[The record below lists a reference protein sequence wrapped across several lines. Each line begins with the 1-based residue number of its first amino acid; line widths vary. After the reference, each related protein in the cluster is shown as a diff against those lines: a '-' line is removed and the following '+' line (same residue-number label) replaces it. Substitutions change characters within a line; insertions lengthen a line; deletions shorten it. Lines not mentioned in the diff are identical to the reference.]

1 MSALA
6 ALSWS
11 ISDRKRASSAALA
24 GSAIG
29 TDGGCGD
36 GEEGSKPGDARH
48 DRDAVVAQRREE
60 LERSCRALGVTHL
73 EMLGYRDSGMMGW
86 SDNDAPGSFWTT
98 PVEEAAAGLPIH
110 GEAAAAHWNVTMP
123 MDMEEIARQ
132 WNVHLPVA
140 QLMFARKIRLGDH
153 ESVAYVEESV
163 SNERNIDHPCHW
175 VQHATFSPPF
185 LNISES
191 TLTVSALRGMT
202 SPSDY
207 EDCSLLAHN
216 REFSWPNAPTQ
227 ETPTSTAMADLRQP
241 FAAKGLGFL
250 AGVQLDPR
258 RKVEYMLAVNWK
270 LRLGVGYCFRQD
282 DFPWMAIWEENCARQ
297 DNPWNG
303 KVQARGME
311 FGTTPFP
318 LGREETFRRGR
329 LFDTPCWCVVPA
341 NGTKTARYLIFLF
354 TVPDGMNSIGNVEAK
369 GDALVLY
376 DEHANP
382 TLSIPSHEC
391 EEFLS
396 TEVHNSF

>member
-1 MSALA
+1 MLDSQSIAWKGREATRLSNGVVELTALTSGGHLAEFRFLEQNGSPSQNVFWEAPWMTSASTENRA
-6 ALSWS
+6 EELSQTAGFTGHGLCL
-11 ISDRKRASSAALA
+11 DYFGVPSAA
-24 GSAIG
+24 
-29 TDGGCGD
+29 
-36 GEEGSKPGDARH
+36 
-48 DRDAVVAQRREE
+48 AV
-60 LERSCRALGVTHL
+60 
-73 EMLGYRDSGMMGW
+73 
-86 SDNDAPGSFWTT
+86 
-98 PVEEAAAGLPIH
+98 GLPIH

-123 MDMEEIARQ
+123 MDTEEAACQ

-140 QLMFARKIRLGDH
+140 QLMFARKIRLGNH

-163 SNERNIDHPCHW
+163 SNERSIDHTCHW

-185 LNISES
+185 LNVSES
-191 TLTVSALRGMT
+191 TLAASALLGMT

-207 EDCSLLAHN
+207 ESCSLLARN

-241 FAAKGLGFL
+241 FAVKGRGFL

-318 LGREETFRRGR
+318 LGLEETSRRGR

-376 DEHANP
+376 DEYAKP
-382 TLSIPSHEC
+382 CVSVPSYGC

-396 TEVHNSF
+396 TGVPTGSYTQGGEVEV